1 MLEEFKQQY
10 IDKCIYGAGFD
21 EELNCLFE
29 QVLVNEFEDDH
40 EKMDQYIQSI
50 ADEYSS
56 AESSGLEA
64 LEKENQELKQQMKMT
79 QGAVMDLA
87 TMMLSQQL
95 RG

>member
-10 IDKCIYGAGFD
+10 IAKCIYGAGFD
-21 EELNCLFE
+21 EELNRLFE

-64 LEKENQELKQQMKMT
+64 LEKENQELKQQMQLT

-87 TMMLSQQL
+87 TMMLSQQ